1 MPHGVYVPLV
11 GHFPCLWK
19 RKREVLRQAAVLGSE
34 GGTGEHG
41 SVWSLLTHK
50 FTQLQVSVIAET
62 K

>member
-1 MPHGVYVPLV
+1 MPHGLYVPLV
-11 GHFPCLWK
+11 GRLPRLLK
-19 RKREVLRQAAVLGSE
+19 RKREVLRQAAVLGRE

-41 SVWSLLTHK
+41 NIWSLLTHE